1 MSDTA
6 AMTDLGAGEP
16 WVLLHS
22 FPVDRRM
29 WAAQCAALAAD
40 GRRAI
45 ALDLPGFGGAPRMT
59 VAPPSLDAY
68 VDAVLATLDAL
79 ALDRVTL
86 VGLSLGGYVALRLA
100 ARAPGR
106 LRGLVLADT
115 RAAADGPEARAGRVL
130 NLALVRSRGTG
141 ALIEKMLPHLLHRD
155 APDAVRDAL
164 RGWAA
169 DQSAEAVGDA
179 LLAMRD
185 RGDATPV
192 LAAIACPTLLLV
204 GSHDTITPPA
214 EHAAM
219 GAAIAGSRV
228 EVIEG
233 AGHLSNLERPEAFN
247 AALLR
252 WAATSRG

>member
-1 MSDTA
+1 MSEAA
-6 AMTDLGAGEP
+6 AMTDLGAGDP

-40 GRRAI
+40 GHRAVVF
-45 ALDLPGFGGAPRMT
+45 DLPGFGGAPRMT
-59 VAPPSLDAY
+59 ASPPSLDAY
-68 VDAVLATLDAL
+68 VDAVLAALDAL
-79 ALDRVTL
+79 GLDRVTL

-100 ARAPGR
+100 ARAPDR

-115 RAAADGPEARAGRVL
+115 RAAADSPETRAGRVL
-130 NLALVRSRGTG
+130 NLALVRSRGPA

-155 APDAVRDAL
+155 APESLRDTL

-169 DQSAEAVGDA
+169 EQSAEAVGDA

-192 LAAIACPTLLLV
+192 LATIACPTLLLC
-204 GSHDTITPPA
+204 GSYDTITPPA
-214 EHAAM
+214 EHATM

-233 AGHLSNLERPEAFN
+233 AGHLSNLERPDAFN
-247 AALLR
+247 AALRR
-252 WAATSRG
+252 WAATSRA

>member
-1 MSDTA
+1 MSEA
-6 AMTDLGAGEP
+6 PAMTDLGAGDP

-40 GRRAI
+40 GHRAL
-45 ALDLPGFGGAPRMT
+45 ALDLPGFGGAPRM
-59 VAPPSLDAY
+59 ANDPPSLDGYA
-68 VDAVLATLDAL
+68 DAVLAALDAL
-79 ALDRVTL
+79 GLDRVTL
-86 VGLSLGGYVALRLA
+86 VGLSLGGYVALRVA

-106 LRGLVLADT
+106 LAGLVLADT

-130 NLALVRSRGTG
+130 NLGLVRSRGPS
-141 ALIEKMLPHLLHRD
+141 ALIEKMLPHLLGAD
-155 APDAVRDAL
+155 APEAVRAAL
-164 RGWAA
+164 RGWAGE
-169 DQSAEAVGDA
+169 QSAGGVSDA

-192 LAAIACPTLLLV
+192 LATIACPTLLLV
-204 GSHDTITPPA
+204 GSQDTITPPA

-219 GAAIAGSRV
+219 AAAIAGSRV
-228 EVIEG
+228 EVVEG

-247 AALLR
+247 AALRR
-252 WAATSRG
+252 WSAGRA